1 MLRRVIARGSS
12 LDGTVPESAPTFA
25 QRVGGRWVISWQAYT
40 LGATVNTVLLG
51 LTGGSVGAESVSLS
65 DFPRWCALGALASG
79 AVGIYALVANAT
91 VFRHKRH
98 TPAALPI
105 SVAFHASVGLLFA
118 AVVVGCAGIF
128 RLEPPSPAWTFLCA
142 TSGIALWWGLTM
154 ASLFEGRERFRLRR
168 QALLERAVEEEFA
181 ALIAADASTEF
192 EDRVRAEVGAVL
204 GDTHT
209 ELMKQLPPPA
219 DDAAPHSAHDIA
231 YPFARD
237 NASDSASDNVSNNGA
252 SPASWGS
259 VADSLRE
266 TARDSVR
273 PLSHRLWSST
283 EQQYPA
289 PRVFDVLVRT
299 VRHPQPA
306 PLASFFIVL
315 LGYLRASLE
324 AFGPVLGVGA
334 AVLLATTVAVA
345 LSGIRWIPAAAAT
358 PTFWLV
364 FVLCEVAGLAFL
376 SWAPGSIGSAETAG
390 SVLAMGLSVLAP
402 TAVASLKATR
412 RESLRALEDSSQANL
427 AQRLAQERSLAVFA
441 RANAEHLHGTVQTT
455 LNACAAAID
464 QAAASG
470 NADDFARAVDRAISI
485 LDTHAYLNTTDTA
498 HSPAH
503 EDVATAIQH
512 VRDQWFGLVEISVT
526 VTQASDDPPD
536 SEATSRVRRIVEECV
551 ANAVRHGGAGHIDIA
566 VEVSESDLSVVV
578 IDDGQGLPPTTSP
591 AAGLGTH
598 LMRAHA
604 SGGFSREA
612 SSTGGCIVH
621 ARVLLT

>member
-65 DFPRWCALGALASG
+65 DFPRWCALGALAS
-79 AVGIYALVANAT
+79 AVVGIYALVANAT
-91 VFRHKRH
+91 VFRHKRT
-98 TPAALPI
+98 TPAALPV

-192 EDRVRAEVGAVL
+192 EDRVRAEVSAVL

-209 ELMKQLPPPA
+209 ELMKQLPSSA

-231 YPFARD
+231 RD
-237 NASDSASDNVSNNGA
+237 SASDSASNNGG
-252 SPASWGS
+252 SPESWGS

-334 AVLLATTVAVA
+334 AVLLATSVAGV
-345 LSGIRWIPAAAAT
+345 LYGIRWIPAAAAT

-427 AQRLAQERSLAVFA
+427 AQRLARERSLAVFA

-470 NADDFARAVDRAISI
+470 NAADFARAVDRAITI
-485 LDTHAYLNTTDTA
+485 LNTDAYLNPTDTA
-498 HSPAH
+498 HSPTH
-503 EDVATAIQH
+503 EDVTTALQH
-512 VRDQWFGLVEISVT
+512 VRDQWFGLVAISVT
-526 VTQASDDPPD
+526 VTQASNNPPD
-536 SEATSRVRRIVEECV
+536 SEVTFRVQRIVEECV

-566 VEVSESDLSVVV
+566 VEVSENDLSVVV
-578 IDDGQGLPPTTSP
+578 IDDGQGLRPDTSP
-591 AAGLGTH
+591 AEGLGTH

>member
-1 MLRRVIARGSS
+1 MLRRVIARGST

-51 LTGGSVGAESVSLS
+51 LTGGSIGAESVSLS
-65 DFPRWCALGALASG
+65 DFPRWCALGALASA
-79 AVGIYALVANAT
+79 AVGFYALVANAT

-168 QALLERAVEEEFA
+168 QALLERAIEEEFA

-192 EDRVRAEVGAVL
+192 EDRVRAEVSAVL

-209 ELMKQLPPPA
+209 ELMKQLPSSA
-219 DDAAPHSAHDIA
+219 DDAAPHSTHDIAHDIA
-231 YPFARD
+231 R
-237 NASDSASDNVSNNGA
+237 DSASDNGA

-324 AFGPVLGVGA
+324 AFGPLPGVGA
-334 AVLLATTVAVA
+334 AVLLATSVAVV
-345 LSGIRWIPAAAAT
+345 LYGIRWIPPAAAT

-364 FVLCEVAGLAFL
+364 FMLCEVAGLAFL

-390 SVLAMGLSVLAP
+390 SVLAMGLSVFAP

-412 RESLRALEDSSQANL
+412 RESLRALEDSSQAKL
-427 AQRLAQERSLAVFA
+427 AQRPARERSLAVFA

-470 NADDFARAVDRAISI
+470 NAADFARAVDRAISI
-485 LDTHAYLNTTDTA
+485 LNTDAYLNTTDTA
-498 HSPAH
+498 YSPTH
-503 EDVATAIQH
+503 EDVTTALQH
-512 VRDQWFGLVEISVT
+512 VRDQWFGLVEISIT
-526 VTQASDDPPD
+526 VTQAPDDPPD

-551 ANAVRHGGAGHIDIA
+551 ANAVRHGGAGHIDVA
-566 VEVSESDLSVVV
+566 VEVSERELSVVV
-578 IDDGQGLPPTTSP
+578 IDDGQGLPPATSP
-591 AAGLGTH
+591 AEGLGTH

-604 SGGFSREA
+604 SGGFSRE
-612 SSTGGCIVH
+612 SSSSGGCIVH

>member
-1 MLRRVIARGSS
+1 M
-12 LDGTVPESAPTFA
+12 
-25 QRVGGRWVISWQAYT
+25 
-40 LGATVNTVLLG
+40 LLG
-51 LTGGSVGAESVSLS
+51 LTGGSIGAESVSLS
-65 DFPRWCALGALASG
+65 DFPRWCALGALASA

-192 EDRVRAEVGAVL
+192 EDRVRAEVSAVL

-209 ELMKQLPPPA
+209 ELMKQLPSSA
-219 DDAAPHSAHDIA
+219 DDAAPHSTHDIAHDIA
-231 YPFARD
+231 R
-237 NASDSASDNVSNNGA
+237 DSASDNGA

-315 LGYLRASLE
+315 LGYLRASL
-324 AFGPVLGVGA
+324 
-334 AVLLATTVAVA
+334 
-345 LSGIRWIPAAAAT
+345 
-358 PTFWLV
+358 
-364 FVLCEVAGLAFL
+364 
-376 SWAPGSIGSAETAG
+376 
-390 SVLAMGLSVLAP
+390 
-402 TAVASLKATR
+402 
-412 RESLRALEDSSQANL
+412 
-427 AQRLAQERSLAVFA
+427 
-441 RANAEHLHGTVQTT
+441 
-455 LNACAAAID
+455 
-464 QAAASG
+464 
-470 NADDFARAVDRAISI
+470 
-485 LDTHAYLNTTDTA
+485 
-498 HSPAH
+498 
-503 EDVATAIQH
+503 
-512 VRDQWFGLVEISVT
+512 
-526 VTQASDDPPD
+526 
-536 SEATSRVRRIVEECV
+536 
-551 ANAVRHGGAGHIDIA
+551 
-566 VEVSESDLSVVV
+566 
-578 IDDGQGLPPTTSP
+578 
-591 AAGLGTH
+591 
-598 LMRAHA
+598 
-604 SGGFSREA
+604 
-612 SSTGGCIVH
+612 
-621 ARVLLT
+621 

>member
-1 MLRRVIARGSS
+1 MIARGSS

-65 DFPRWCALGALASG
+65 DFPRWCALGALAS
-79 AVGIYALVANAT
+79 AVVGIYALVANAT
-91 VFRHKRH
+91 VFRHKRT
-98 TPAALPI
+98 TPAALPV

-192 EDRVRAEVGAVL
+192 EDRVRAEVSAVL

-209 ELMKQLPPPA
+209 ELMKQLPSSA

-231 YPFARD
+231 RD
-237 NASDSASDNVSNNGA
+237 SASDSASNNGG
-252 SPASWGS
+252 SPESWGS

-334 AVLLATTVAVA
+334 AVLLATSVAGV
-345 LSGIRWIPAAAAT
+345 LYGIRWIPAAAAT

-427 AQRLAQERSLAVFA
+427 AQRLARERSLAVFA

-470 NADDFARAVDRAISI
+470 NAADFARAVDRAITI
-485 LDTHAYLNTTDTA
+485 LNTDAYLNPTDTA
-498 HSPAH
+498 HSPTH
-503 EDVATAIQH
+503 EDVTTALQH

-566 VEVSESDLSVVV
+566 VEVSENDLSVVV
-578 IDDGQGLPPTTSP
+578 IDDGQGLRPDTSP
-591 AAGLGTH
+591 AEGLGTH

>member
-1 MLRRVIARGSS
+1 MLRRVIARGST

-51 LTGGSVGAESVSLS
+51 LTGGSIGAESVSLS
-65 DFPRWCALGALASG
+65 HFPRWCALGALASG

-168 QALLERAVEEEFA
+168 QALLERAIEEEFA

-192 EDRVRAEVGAVL
+192 EDRVRAEVSAVL

-209 ELMKQLPPPA
+209 ELMKQLPSSA
-219 DDAAPHSAHDIA
+219 DDAAPHSTHDIAHDIA
-231 YPFARD
+231 RD
-237 NASDSASDNVSNNGA
+237 GASDNGA

-315 LGYLRASLE
+315 LGYLRGSLE

-364 FVLCEVAGLAFL
+364 FMLCEVAGLAFL

-390 SVLAMGLSVLAP
+390 SVLAMGLSVFAP

-427 AQRLAQERSLAVFA
+427 AQRLARERSLAVFA

-455 LNACAAAID
+455 LNACAATID

-470 NADDFARAVDRAISI
+470 NAADFARAVDRAISI
-485 LDTHAYLNTTDTA
+485 LNTDAYLNTTDTA
-498 HSPAH
+498 YSPTH
-503 EDVATAIQH
+503 EDVTTALQH
-512 VRDQWFGLVEISVT
+512 VRDQWFGLVEISIT
-526 VTQASDDPPD
+526 VTQAPDDPPD

-551 ANAVRHGGAGHIDIA
+551 ANAVRHGGAGHIDVA
-566 VEVSESDLSVVV
+566 AEVSESELSVVV
-578 IDDGQGLPPTTSP
+578 IDDGQGLPPATSP
-591 AAGLGTH
+591 GEGLGTH

-604 SGGFSREA
+604 SGGFSRE
-612 SSTGGCIVH
+612 SSSSGGCIVH

>member
-65 DFPRWCALGALASG
+65 DFPRWCALGALAS
-79 AVGIYALVANAT
+79 AVVGIYALVANAT
-91 VFRHKRH
+91 VFRHKRT
-98 TPAALPI
+98 TPAALPV

-192 EDRVRAEVGAVL
+192 EDRVRAEVSAVL

-209 ELMKQLPPPA
+209 ELMKQLPSSA

-231 YPFARD
+231 H
-237 NASDSASDNVSNNGA
+237 DSVSDNGV

-315 LGYLRASLE
+315 LR
-324 AFGPVLGVGA
+324 
-334 AVLLATTVAVA
+334 
-345 LSGIRWIPAAAAT
+345 
-358 PTFWLV
+358 
-364 FVLCEVAGLAFL
+364 
-376 SWAPGSIGSAETAG
+376 
-390 SVLAMGLSVLAP
+390 
-402 TAVASLKATR
+402 TR
-412 RESLRALEDSSQANL
+412 
-427 AQRLAQERSLAVFA
+427 
-441 RANAEHLHGTVQTT
+441 
-455 LNACAAAID
+455 
-464 QAAASG
+464 
-470 NADDFARAVDRAISI
+470 
-485 LDTHAYLNTTDTA
+485 
-498 HSPAH
+498 
-503 EDVATAIQH
+503 
-512 VRDQWFGLVEISVT
+512 
-526 VTQASDDPPD
+526 
-536 SEATSRVRRIVEECV
+536 
-551 ANAVRHGGAGHIDIA
+551 
-566 VEVSESDLSVVV
+566 
-578 IDDGQGLPPTTSP
+578 
-591 AAGLGTH
+591 
-598 LMRAHA
+598 
-604 SGGFSREA
+604 
-612 SSTGGCIVH
+612 
-621 ARVLLT
+621 

>member
-1 MLRRVIARGSS
+1 
-12 LDGTVPESAPTFA
+12 
-25 QRVGGRWVISWQAYT
+25 
-40 LGATVNTVLLG
+40 
-51 LTGGSVGAESVSLS
+51 
-65 DFPRWCALGALASG
+65 
-79 AVGIYALVANAT
+79 
-91 VFRHKRH
+91 
-98 TPAALPI
+98 
-105 SVAFHASVGLLFA
+105 
-118 AVVVGCAGIF
+118 
-128 RLEPPSPAWTFLCA
+128 
-142 TSGIALWWGLTM
+142 
-154 ASLFEGRERFRLRR
+154 
-168 QALLERAVEEEFA
+168 
-181 ALIAADASTEF
+181 
-192 EDRVRAEVGAVL
+192 
-204 GDTHT
+204 
-209 ELMKQLPPPA
+209 
-219 DDAAPHSAHDIA
+219 
-231 YPFARD
+231 
-237 NASDSASDNVSNNGA
+237 
-252 SPASWGS
+252 SWGS

-334 AVLLATTVAVA
+334 AVLLATSVAGV
-345 LSGIRWIPAAAAT
+345 LYGIRWIPAAAAT

-427 AQRLAQERSLAVFA
+427 AQRLARERSLAVFA

-470 NADDFARAVDRAISI
+470 NAADFARAVDRAITI
-485 LDTHAYLNTTDTA
+485 LNTDAYLNPTDTA
-498 HSPAH
+498 HSPTH
-503 EDVATAIQH
+503 EDVATALQH

-566 VEVSESDLSVVV
+566 VEVSENDLSVVV
-578 IDDGQGLPPTTSP
+578 IDDGQGLRPDTSP
-591 AAGLGTH
+591 AEGLGTH

>member
-1 MLRRVIARGSS
+1 MIARGSTQ
-12 LDGTVPESAPTFA
+12 DATVPELAPTFA

-51 LTGGSVGAESVSLS
+51 LTGGSVGAESVQLS
-65 DFPRWCALGALASG
+65 DFPRWCALGALASA
-79 AVGIYALVANAT
+79 AVGIYALGANAT
-91 VFRHKRH
+91 AFRRKRQ

-118 AVVVGCAGIF
+118 AVVVTCAGIL
-128 RLEPPSPAWTFLCA
+128 RLEPPSPAWTFLFA

-168 QALLERAVEEEFA
+168 QALLERAVEEAFA

-192 EDRVRAEVGAVL
+192 EDRVRAEVSAVL

-209 ELMKQLPPPA
+209 ELMKQLPSSA
-219 DDAAPHSAHDIA
+219 DTAAPHTT
-231 YPFARD
+231 PD
-237 NASDSASDNVSNNGA
+237 NAPDSVSDSEASTT
-252 SPASWGS
+252 SWGS

-324 AFGPVLGVGA
+324 AFGPLLGVVA
-334 AVLLATTVAVA
+334 AVLLATSVAVV
-345 LSGIRWIPAAAAT
+345 LYGIRWVPAAAAT
-358 PTFWLV
+358 PTFWLM

-376 SWAPGSIGSAETAG
+376 SLAPATIGGAETGG

-412 RESLRALEDSSQANL
+412 RESLRALEDSSQVNL
-427 AQRLAQERSLAVFA
+427 AQRLARERSLAVFA

-455 LNACAAAID
+455 LNGCAAAID

-470 NADDFARAVDRAISI
+470 NTADFALAVERAISI
-485 LDTHAYLNTTDTA
+485 LNTDAYRNTTETA
-498 HSPAH
+498 QS
-503 EDVATAIQH
+503 TARKDLTTALQH

-526 VTQASDDPPD
+526 VTQTSVDPTD
-536 SEATSRVRRIVEECV
+536 TEAASRVQRIVEECV
-551 ANAVRHGGAGHIDIA
+551 ANAVRHGGAGHIDVA
-566 VEVSESDLSVVV
+566 VAVSDVDLSVVV
-578 IDDGQGLPPTTSP
+578 TDDGQGLSPTTSP
-591 AAGLGTH
+591 AEGLGTH

-604 SGGFSREA
+604 SGGFARESSA
-612 SSTGGCIVH
+612 SGGCIVH

>member
-65 DFPRWCALGALASG
+65 DFPRWCALGALAS
-79 AVGIYALVANAT
+79 AVVGIYALVANAT
-91 VFRHKRH
+91 VFRHKRT
-98 TPAALPI
+98 TPAALPV

-192 EDRVRAEVGAVL
+192 EDRVRAEVSAVL

-209 ELMKQLPPPA
+209 ELMKQLPSSA

-231 YPFARD
+231 RD
-237 NASDSASDNVSNNGA
+237 SASDSASNNGG
-252 SPASWGS
+252 SPESWGS

-334 AVLLATTVAVA
+334 AVLLATSVAGV
-345 LSGIRWIPAAAAT
+345 LYGIRWLPAAAAT

-427 AQRLAQERSLAVFA
+427 AQRLARERSLAVFA

-470 NADDFARAVDRAISI
+470 NAADFARAVDRAITI
-485 LDTHAYLNTTDTA
+485 LNTDAYLNPTDTA
-498 HSPAH
+498 HSPTH
-503 EDVATAIQH
+503 EDVTTALQH
-512 VRDQWFGLVEISVT
+512 VRDQWFGLVAISVT
-526 VTQASDDPPD
+526 VTQASNNPPD
-536 SEATSRVRRIVEECV
+536 SEVTFRVQRIVEECV

-566 VEVSESDLSVVV
+566 VEVSENDLSVVV
-578 IDDGQGLPPTTSP
+578 IDDGQGLRPDTSP
-591 AAGLGTH
+591 AEGLGTH

>member
-1 MLRRVIARGSS
+1 MLRCVIARGST

-40 LGATVNTVLLG
+40 LGATFNTVLLG

-65 DFPRWCALGALASG
+65 DFPRWCALGALASA
-79 AVGIYALVANAT
+79 AVGIYALDANAT
-91 VFRHKRH
+91 VFRHKRR
-98 TPAALPI
+98 TPASLPI

-128 RLEPPSPAWTFLCA
+128 RLEPPSPAWTFLLA

-168 QALLERAVEEEFA
+168 QALLERAVEGEFA

-192 EDRVRAEVGAVL
+192 EDRVRAEVSAVL
-204 GDTHT
+204 SDTHT
-209 ELMKQLPPPA
+209 ELMKQLPSSEN
-219 DDAAPHSAHDIA
+219 DAAPHTTTDRAPDSE
-231 YPFARD
+231 
-237 NASDSASDNVSNNGA
+237 ASTT
-252 SPASWGS
+252 SWGS

-273 PLSHRLWSST
+273 PLSHRLWIST
-283 EQQYPA
+283 EEQYPA

-315 LGYLRASLE
+315 LGYLRASFE
-324 AFGPVLGVGA
+324 AFGPLLGVGA
-334 AVLLATTVAVA
+334 AVLLATSVAVV
-345 LSGIRWIPAAAAT
+345 LYGIRWIPAAAAT

-376 SWAPGSIGSAETAG
+376 SLAPTMIGSAETGG
-390 SVLAMGLSVLAP
+390 SILAMGLSVLAP

-427 AQRLAQERSLAVFA
+427 AQRLARERSLAVFA
-441 RANAEHLHGTVQTT
+441 RANAEHLHGAVQTT
-455 LNACAAAID
+455 LTACAAAID

-470 NADDFARAVDRAISI
+470 NAADFALAVERAISI
-485 LDTHAYLNTTDTA
+485 LNTDTYRNTTETA
-498 HSPAH
+498 HSTSR
-503 EDVATAIQH
+503 EDLTSALQH

-526 VTQASDDPPD
+526 VTQNSDDPPD
-536 SEATSRVRRIVEECV
+536 SEAASRVRRIVEECV
-551 ANAVRHGGAGHIDIA
+551 ANAVRHGGAGHIDVA
-566 VEVSESDLSVVV
+566 VAVFEIDLSVVV
-578 IDDGQGLPPTTSP
+578 TDDGQGLRPTASSE
-591 AAGLGTH
+591 GLGTH

-604 SGGFSREA
+604 SGGFTRESSA
-612 SSTGGCIVH
+612 SGGCIVH

>member
-65 DFPRWCALGALASG
+65 DFPRWCALGALAS
-79 AVGIYALVANAT
+79 AVVGIYALVANAT
-91 VFRHKRH
+91 VFRHKRT
-98 TPAALPI
+98 TPAALPV

-118 AVVVGCAGIF
+118 AIVVGCAGIF

-192 EDRVRAEVGAVL
+192 EDRVRAEVSAVL

-209 ELMKQLPPPA
+209 ELMKQLPSSA

-231 YPFARD
+231 RD
-237 NASDSASDNVSNNGA
+237 SASDSASNNGG
-252 SPASWGS
+252 SPESWGS

-334 AVLLATTVAVA
+334 AVLLATSVAGV
-345 LSGIRWIPAAAAT
+345 LYGIRWIPAAAAT

-412 RESLRALEDSSQANL
+412 RESLRALEDSSQGNL
-427 AQRLAQERSLAVFA
+427 AQRLARERSLAVFA

-464 QAAASG
+464 QAATSG
-470 NADDFARAVDRAISI
+470 NAADFARAIDRAISI
-485 LDTHAYLNTTDTA
+485 LNTDAYLNTTDTA
-498 HSPAH
+498 HSPTH
-503 EDVATAIQH
+503 EDVATALQH

-526 VTQASDDPPD
+526 MTQASDDPPD

-551 ANAVRHGGAGHIDIA
+551 ANAVRHGGAGRIDIA
-566 VEVSESDLSVVV
+566 VEVSESGLSVVV
-578 IDDGQGLPPTTSP
+578 IDDGQGLPPDTSP
-591 AAGLGTH
+591 AEGLGTH

-621 ARVLLT
+621 ARILLT

>member
-65 DFPRWCALGALASG
+65 DFPRWCALGALAS
-79 AVGIYALVANAT
+79 AVVGIYALVANAT
-91 VFRHKRH
+91 VFRHKRT
-98 TPAALPI
+98 TPAALPV

-192 EDRVRAEVGAVL
+192 EDRVRAEVSAVL

-209 ELMKQLPPPA
+209 ELMKQLPSSA

-231 YPFARD
+231 RD
-237 NASDSASDNVSNNGA
+237 SASDSASNNGG
-252 SPASWGS
+252 SPESWGS

-273 PLSHRLWSST
+273 PLSHRLWVST
-283 EQQYPA
+283 EAEYPA
-289 PRVFDVLVRT
+289 PRVFDVLART
-299 VRHPQPA
+299 VRQPRPA

-324 AFGPVLGVGA
+324 AFGPFLGVVA
-334 AVLLATTVAVA
+334 AALLASSVA
-345 LSGIRWIPAAAAT
+345 LVLYAIRWVPEAAAT
-358 PTFWLV
+358 ATFWFV
-364 FVLCEVAGLAFL
+364 FVVCEGIGLAFL
-376 SWAPGSIGSAETAG
+376 SALPPEVGSAEAG
-390 SVLAMGLSVLAP
+390 GSLLAMGLSVLAP

-412 RESLRALEDSSQANL
+412 RQSLRALEDSSHTNL
-427 AQRLAQERSLAVFA
+427 AQRLARERSLAVFA

-470 NADDFARAVDRAISI
+470 NAADFALAVERAISI
-485 LDTHAYLNTTDTA
+485 LNTDAYDNAAENAQSTAGEDLTTA
-498 HSPAH
+498 L
-503 EDVATAIQH
+503 QH

-526 VTQASDDPPD
+526 VTQTSGDPPD
-536 SEATSRVRRIVEECV
+536 TQAASRVRRVVEECV

-566 VEVSESDLSVVV
+566 VEVCEKHLGLVV
-578 IDDGQGLPPTTSP
+578 IDDGQGFSPTSSP
-591 AAGLGTH
+591 VEGLGTH

-604 SGGFSREA
+604 SGGFSRE
-612 SSTGGCIVH
+612 SSSSGGCIVH
-621 ARVLLT
+621 ARVLLM

>member
-65 DFPRWCALGALASG
+65 DFPRWCALGALAS
-79 AVGIYALVANAT
+79 AVVGIYALVANAT
-91 VFRHKRH
+91 VFRHKRT
-98 TPAALPI
+98 TPAALPV

-192 EDRVRAEVGAVL
+192 EDRVRAEVSAVL

-209 ELMKQLPPPA
+209 ELMKQLPSSA

-231 YPFARD
+231 RD
-237 NASDSASDNVSNNGA
+237 SASDSASNNGG
-252 SPASWGS
+252 SPESWGS

-334 AVLLATTVAVA
+334 AVLLATSVAGV
-345 LSGIRWIPAAAAT
+345 LYGIRWIPAAAAT

-412 RESLRALEDSSQANL
+412 RESLRALEDSSQGNL
-427 AQRLAQERSLAVFA
+427 AQRLARERSLAVFA

-470 NADDFARAVDRAISI
+470 NAADFARAVDRAITI
-485 LDTHAYLNTTDTA
+485 LNTDAYLNPTDTA
-498 HSPAH
+498 HSPTH
-503 EDVATAIQH
+503 EDVTTALQH

-536 SEATSRVRRIVEECV
+536 SEATFRVQRIVEECV

-566 VEVSESDLSVVV
+566 VEVSENDLSVVV
-578 IDDGQGLPPTTSP
+578 IDDGQGLRPDTSP
-591 AAGLGTH
+591 AEGLGTH

>member
-65 DFPRWCALGALASG
+65 DFPRWCALGALAS
-79 AVGIYALVANAT
+79 AVVGIYALVANAT
-91 VFRHKRH
+91 VFRHKRT
-98 TPAALPI
+98 TPAALPV

-192 EDRVRAEVGAVL
+192 EDRVRAEVSAVL

-209 ELMKQLPPPA
+209 ELMKQLPSSA

-231 YPFARD
+231 RD
-237 NASDSASDNVSNNGA
+237 SASDSASNNGG
-252 SPASWGS
+252 SPESWGS

-334 AVLLATTVAVA
+334 AVLLATSVAGV
-345 LSGIRWIPAAAAT
+345 LYGIRWIPAAAAT

-427 AQRLAQERSLAVFA
+427 AQRLARERSLAVFA

-470 NADDFARAVDRAISI
+470 NAADFARAVDRAITI
-485 LDTHAYLNTTDTA
+485 LNTDAYLNPTDTA
-498 HSPAH
+498 HSPTH
-503 EDVATAIQH
+503 EDVTTALQH
-512 VRDQWFGLVEISVT
+512 VRDQWFGLVAISVT
-526 VTQASDDPPD
+526 VTQASNNPPD
-536 SEATSRVRRIVEECV
+536 SEVTFRVQRIVEECV

-566 VEVSESDLSVVV
+566 VEVSENDLSVVV
-578 IDDGQGLPPTTSP
+578 IDDGQGLRPDTSP
-591 AAGLGTH
+591 AEGLGTH

-621 ARVLLT
+621 ARVLLM